1 MNLNFSYILT
11 IKKIHNLSFED
22 EDMKAF
28 LEYQIYNLPD
38 FIKFFFLLV
47 SSIFNNIF
55 IFIFFKSFRNL
66 SEKKRISIFMFI
78 KKYKLFPFSLL
89 IRFYESM
96 VILRSFEN
104 PK

>member
-1 MNLNFSYILT
+1 MNLNSSYIST

-22 EDMKAF
+22 RDMKTF
-28 LEYQIYNLPD
+28 IDYQINNLPD
-38 FIKFFFLLV
+38 FINFFFLLV
-47 SSIFNNIF
+47 SSIFNSIF
-55 IFIFFKSFRNL
+55 IFIFFRTFKNL
-66 SEKKRISIFMFI
+66 PEKKRISIFIFI

-104 PK
+104 SK